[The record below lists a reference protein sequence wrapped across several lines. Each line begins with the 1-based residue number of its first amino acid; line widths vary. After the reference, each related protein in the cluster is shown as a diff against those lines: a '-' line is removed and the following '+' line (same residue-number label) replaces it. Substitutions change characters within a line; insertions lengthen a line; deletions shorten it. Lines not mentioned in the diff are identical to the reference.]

1 MSALLG
7 AVLVGG
13 RGRRMGRPKDV
24 LSLGDRTLLARA
36 WNAVA
41 PVADPVVAQGTEA
54 AVPGLQAAPD
64 DRPELGPLGGIASAM
79 RRAAADGKEGVVVL
93 AVDLPRIPASLVVAL
108 VERWRGLDG
117 CTMRAA
123 VLQGDAGLEPLVGV
137 YGVGLVDGLERR
149 LAEGG
154 SRAVHAWI
162 DDLRDGVLRVPL
174 EGLAS
179 AVGHADPLLNVNRP
193 DDLVLADRLPA
204 PAPPLVSVV
213 GWKDAGKTSVA
224 VGLVK
229 ALGRRGWRVMGLK
242 HGHGF
247 VLDTPGTDS
256 HRLRCEAGA
265 ERVLMAGPDQLA
277 LLAGWG
283 DAGEVAAPALAARY
297 LAEADVVVAEGW
309 KAASLPAIEVTG
321 TARGG
326 PGLWSPEA
334 PDRDRF
340 LARVAAGPS
349 DSDHPRHPLTLDRSR
364 TDLGDRLADLVE
376 TRIIP
381 GWRR

>member
-1 MSALLG
+1 
-7 AVLVGG
+7 
-13 RGRRMGRPKDV
+13 MGRPKDV
-24 LSLGDRTLLARA
+24 LPLGDRTLLARA

-41 PVADPVVAQGTEA
+41 PVADPVVAQGTESS
-54 AVPGLQAAPD
+54 VPGLRTASDDWPD
-64 DRPELGPLGGIASAM
+64 LGPLGGIASAL
-79 RRAAADGKEGVVVL
+79 RQAGEEGKEGVVVL
-93 AVDLPRIPASLVVAL
+93 AVDLPRIPASLLVAL
-108 VERWRGLDG
+108 AARWRGLDG
-117 CTMRAA
+117 CAMRGA
-123 VLQGDAGLEPLVGV
+123 VLQGETGLQPLVGI
-137 YGVGLVDGLERR
+137 YGAGLAGPLERR
-149 LAEGG
+149 LVGGG

-162 DDLRDGVLRVPL
+162 DDLGDTVLRVPL
-174 EGLAS
+174 DELAS

-193 DDLVLADRLPA
+193 DDLVMADRLPA

-229 ALGRRGWRVMGLK
+229 ALGRRGWRVMALK

-265 ERVLMAGPDQLA
+265 ERVLMAGPEQVA
-277 LLAGWG
+277 LLGEWS
-283 DAGEVAAPALAARY
+283 DAGEPDAPTLAARY
-297 LAEADVVVAEGW
+297 LTEADVVVAEGW
-309 KAASLPAIEVTG
+309 KSGSLPAIEVVG
-321 TARGG
+321 SGRDG

-340 LARVAAGPS
+340 LARVKSGTG
-349 DSDHPRHPLTLDRSR
+349 DSGEPTHPVTLDRSLP
-364 TDLGDRLADLVE
+364 DLGDRLAELVE
-376 TRIIP
+376 TRVMP